1 LKSGGSKFNEK
12 PGSQFGG
19 NQHHLVWNRRQKKRA
34 SREDPYQ
41 RMLERGR
48 DEWVVSEEQTHE
60 PLISRE
66 QAEAVLL
73 ITTPKQKHAQR
84 VRRGD
89 FLLSGMLFTP
99 DGVPYWADAPA
110 DAYRVGNKGKRI
122 SRWQIESAVLDRLQH
137 DIRSPNFQRKL
148 VAEMH
153 RQADA
158 IDIGNER
165 IDDELAVRKKQIG
178 NLLGLAA
185 EGSKAAVAR
194 VRELEAEVEQLEQ
207 QQADVAGRRA
217 VKQRLS
223 SVTEESLAHLMLSL
237 NIFAVREFKD
247 TSDDPL
253 LEVPEFVEEM
263 NEQSVEARS
272 AMRRKLTSLLD
283 RVTFDPVSRQAV
295 LHYRLTGVEMASPR
309 GFEPRLPP

>member
-1 LKSGGSKFNEK
+1 MGEVGF
-12 PGSQFGG
+12 
-19 NQHHLVWNRRQKKRA
+19 RA
-34 SREDPYQ
+34 
-41 RMLERGR
+41 
-48 DEWVVSEEQTHE
+48 V
-60 PLISRE
+60 
-66 QAEAVLL
+66 
-73 ITTPKQKHAQR
+73 
-84 VRRGD
+84 
-89 FLLSGMLFTP
+89 
-99 DGVPYWADAPA
+99 
-110 DAYRVGNKGKRI
+110 
-122 SRWQIESAVLDRLQH
+122 
-137 DIRSPNFQRKL
+137 
-148 VAEMH
+148 
-153 RQADA
+153 
-158 IDIGNER
+158 
-165 IDDELAVRKKQIG
+165 
-178 NLLGLAA
+178 NLLLRLG
-185 EGSKAAVAR
+185 ERVAVVDRTPRDAW